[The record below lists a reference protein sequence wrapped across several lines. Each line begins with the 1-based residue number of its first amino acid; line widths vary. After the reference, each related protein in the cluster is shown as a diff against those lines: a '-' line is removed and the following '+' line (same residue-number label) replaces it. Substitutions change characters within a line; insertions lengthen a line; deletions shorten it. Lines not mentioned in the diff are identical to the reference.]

1 MNCQEFLKLHSE
13 FLDERMSRSEAERC
27 RAHVASCTSCARYDR
42 IVRRGL
48 ELLRRQP
55 VPAVSDDFTARL
67 DQRVLRDGR
76 EDLAERAVGAGNGA
90 TIALV
95 IAALLAIAAWG
106 PLLRSN
112 DMERVDLVMDTETG
126 AVEQLVDPGLL
137 PAPDWWQAPDVGRAF
152 GGSMRPARDVEL
164 AFPGPYSP
172 LIVMPPVTDW
182 RGRAGPGN
190 GAAYLTALE

>member
-13 FLDERMSRSEAERC
+13 FLDERLPPSEAERC
-27 RAHVASCTSCARYDR
+27 RAHVMSCASCARYDR

-48 ELLRRQP
+48 ELLRRL
-55 VPAVSDDFTARL
+55 PAPSVSGDFTARL

-76 EDLAERAVGAGNGA
+76 EDALVERAGGGA
-90 TIALV
+90 TVALM
-95 IAALLAIAAWG
+95 IAALLALAAWG

-112 DMERVDLVMDTETG
+112 DVPRVDLVMET
-126 AVEQLVDPGLL
+126 ASRAAEPLVDPGLL
-137 PAPDWWQAPDVGRAF
+137 PAPDWWEAPDIGRAF
-152 GGSMRPARDVEL
+152 GGSMRPARHVEL

-172 LIVMPPVTDW
+172 LIVMPPIADW
-182 RGRAGPGN
+182 RGGGVSRN

>member
-13 FLDERMSRSEAERC
+13 FLDERMPRVEVERC
-27 RAHVASCTSCARYDR
+27 RAHMASCTSCARYDR

-55 VPAVSDDFTARL
+55 VPEVSDDFAARL

-76 EDLAERAVGAGNGA
+76 EDVLVDRASNGA
-90 TIALV
+90 TMALV
-95 IAALLAIAAWG
+95 IAALLALAAWG
-106 PLLRSN
+106 PLLGSN
-112 DMERVDLVMDTETG
+112 EMERVDLVMETEPG
-126 AVEQLVDPGLL
+126 AEQLVDPGLL

-172 LIVMPPVTDW
+172 LIVMPPIADW
-182 RGRAGPGN
+182 RGSGGAG
-190 GAAYLTALE
+190 ATYLTALE